1 MGGFAGL
8 LPLVLIFGV
17 FYFMIIKP
25 QKKQQEQHR
34 QMLSDLKIGDYVVTI
49 GGIKG
54 VITKIQDTEI
64 RVRVATGVEMDFLKT
79 AIARL
84 DSKKA
89 DEE

>member
-1 MGGFAGL
+1 MGGLTGL
-8 LPLVLIFGV
+8 LPLVLIFGI

-34 QMLSDLKIGDYVVTI
+34 QMLTDLKVGDYVVTI

-54 VITKIQDTEI
+54 VLTKIQDTEV
-64 RVRVATGVEMDFLKT
+64 RVRIATNVEMDFLKT

-84 DSKKA
+84 DSKKT